1 MLGPIFLLAELAA
14 VRALSA
20 SNAGFGPVGGAAWV
34 GAALSHIRSDL
45 GGNDEDDGKKKQG

>member
-1 MLGPIFLLAELAA
+1 MLGPVFLLAQLAA

-34 GAALSHIRSDL
+34 GAALSHIPWRF
-45 GGNDEDDGKKKQG
+45 